1 MSAREFPMPDESG
14 LLVGSTSQIAAE
26 RAHSVVLRNSRLL
39 CWGTMGIGICSLIIG
54 LCMVLMVFSVLTP
67 LDAISFMRVLAA
79 LQWGLGGLMMGY
91 MCPALWK
98 WGQTMANY
106 TVKMD
111 DRGVDFN
118 LGTKKKP
125 VELFMAWDNVASV
138 EQKRVGNAQQFTI
151 TGKDGSFARFSSYTF
166 VRPKKIARMIAERVG
181 QTIQRT

>member
-1 MSAREFPMPDESG
+1 
-14 LLVGSTSQIAAE
+14 
-26 RAHSVVLRNSRLL
+26 
-39 CWGTMGIGICSLIIG
+39 
-54 LCMVLMVFSVLTP
+54 
-67 LDAISFMRVLAA
+67 
-79 LQWGLGGLMMGY
+79 
-91 MCPALWK
+91 
-98 WGQTMANY
+98 MANY